1 MLRKSTNLLLTR
13 TLSSCLQNLIKKPHI
28 GLTEVVIDAITY
40 SLCKAQFKNNLFCYV
55 LQLVQIIINTTHLEH
70 ACKYLEDFI
79 TNITNVSPETVHTTR
94 LYGLSTFKVK
104 SFTDMFFN
112 YTFHSV
118 VLPPWAHSDLRTADW
133 SSALKVKLSSTAWDR
148 SRLGLHELHVELVLM
163 PVC

>member
-1 MLRKSTNLLLTR
+1 
-13 TLSSCLQNLIKKPHI
+13 
-28 GLTEVVIDAITY
+28 
-40 SLCKAQFKNNLFCYV
+40 

-112 YTFHSV
+112 YTFHSL
-118 VLPPWAHSDLRTADW
+118 VLSPWAHSDQRSAVW
-133 SSALKVKLSSTAWDR
+133 SSVKLKVKLSSTAWDR
-148 SRLGLHELHVELVLM
+148 SRLRLHELHKELVLM